1 MLRDVTWYDD
11 SKGTN
16 QASTLGA
23 LDGFAAG
30 RLLLILGGR
39 FKGGE
44 LEPLAR
50 AAAAKARHT
59 YLIGEAAPVFAIAL
73 AQAGAAFTEAGTLEQ
88 AVALAA
94 AEARP
99 GDAVLLSPAC
109 ASFDQFA
116 NYHQRGLAFQRL
128 VHALPEERRRWRRK
142 LAFDRLL
149 FTAVVVLV
157 GLGLVVVYSASG
169 PMAQRSGMEWNG
181 LFVKQAMAALIG
193 FGCMLIVMHLDY
205 RLLKKPEVLYPAL
218 FVVFVLLI
226 VVLFSP
232 EINGSRR
239 WLRIAGFSL
248 QPSEIA
254 KLLVV
259 PYVAYQIDKKK
270 DRLGELVFLLPT
282 LGIAGLTA
290 LLVLTGKDLGTASMI
305 GAPALLMIFLAGI
318 SLRWVL
324 GGAAVLLPMAAT
336 IILSRPTAASGS
348 SPSSIPRRSRSAAAS
363 SCFSRRSRWARAA
376 SWASAPGNSLQKL
389 HYLPSPHAD
398 FVFAI
403 IGEEYGFFGSLLFI
417 GLFGVVLWRG
427 ILAGLNAPDTFGRY
441 LAWGFTAMLVLQAT
455 VHMSVGLGLVPTT
468 GVPLPLISHGGT
480 AMVMSLIAA
489 GWILNVSQHG

>member
-1 MLRDVTWYDD
+1 M
-11 SKGTN
+11 
-16 QASTLGA
+16 A
-23 LDGFAAG
+23 
-30 RLLLILGGR
+30 
-39 FKGGE
+39 
-44 LEPLAR
+44 
-50 AAAAKARHT
+50 
-59 YLIGEAAPVFAIAL
+59 
-73 AQAGAAFTEAGTLEQ
+73 
-88 AVALAA
+88 
-94 AEARP
+94 
-99 GDAVLLSPAC
+99 
-109 ASFDQFA
+109 
-116 NYHQRGLAFQRL
+116 
-128 VHALPEERRRWRRK
+128 RK
-142 LAFDRLL
+142 LAFDRVL
-149 FTAVVVLV
+149 FTAVVIPV

-226 VVLFSP
+226 AVLFSP

-254 KLLVV
+254 KLLIV

-282 LGIAGLTA
+282 LGIAGLAA

-305 GAPALLMIFLAGI
+305 GAPALLMIFLAGL

-324 GGAAVLLPMAAT
+324 GGAAVLLPLGALV
-336 IILSRPTAASGS
+336 IIASPYRRERLFAFLDPEAEPLGRGFQLLQSEIAVGS
-348 SPSSIPRRSRSAAAS
+348 GGLTGLG
-363 SCFSRRSRWARAA
+363 
-376 SWASAPGNSLQKL
+376 PGNSLQKL

-403 IGEEYGFFGSLLFI
+403 VGEEYGFFGSLIFI
-417 GLFGVVLWRG
+417 GLFAVVLWRG
-427 ILAGLNAPDTFGRY
+427 VLAGLNAPDTFGRY
-441 LAWGFTAMLVLQAT
+441 LAWGFTAMLVVQAT
-455 VHMSVGLGLVPTT
+455 LHMSVGLGLVPTT

>member
-1 MLRDVTWYDD
+1 M
-11 SKGTN
+11 
-16 QASTLGA
+16 A
-23 LDGFAAG
+23 
-30 RLLLILGGR
+30 
-39 FKGGE
+39 
-44 LEPLAR
+44 
-50 AAAAKARHT
+50 
-59 YLIGEAAPVFAIAL
+59 
-73 AQAGAAFTEAGTLEQ
+73 
-88 AVALAA
+88 
-94 AEARP
+94 
-99 GDAVLLSPAC
+99 
-109 ASFDQFA
+109 
-116 NYHQRGLAFQRL
+116 
-128 VHALPEERRRWRRK
+128 RK
-142 LAFDRLL
+142 LAFDRIL

-181 LFVKQAMAALIG
+181 LFVRQAIAAVIG
-193 FGCMLIVMHLDY
+193 FLCMLIVMHLDY
-205 RLLKKPEVLYPAL
+205 RLLKRPEVLYPAL
-218 FVVFVLLI
+218 FAVFVLLI
-226 VVLFSP
+226 IVLFSP

-239 WLRIAGFSL
+239 WLRIAGVSF

-254 KLLVV
+254 KILVV

-305 GAPALLMIFLAGI
+305 GIPCLVMIFLAG
-318 SLRWVL
+318 LPTRWVV
-324 GGAAVLLPMAAT
+324 GGASILVPLAALIVIASPYRRARFFAFLDPEADALGRGFQLLQSEIAVGSGGLLG
-336 IILSRPTAASGS
+336 LG
-348 SPSSIPRRSRSAAAS
+348 
-363 SCFSRRSRWARAA
+363 
-376 SWASAPGNSLQKL
+376 PGNSLQKL

-403 IGEEYGFFGSLLFI
+403 IGEEYGMFGALLFL

-441 LAWGFTAMLVLQAT
+441 LAWGFTAMLVVQAV
-455 VHMSVGLGLVPTT
+455 VHMSVGLGMVPTT
-468 GVPLPLISHGGT
+468 GVPLPLVSHGGT